1 MKFYYIT
8 FGLNSLVLSYKKI
21 QTKQTLEIRNM
32 SFKNEIKMINIQKLY
47 LVHIGP
53 ILSTSFIFG
62 PFCLLWLY
70 SVDIGPIWSTLV
82 LFNPIRFYLFLS
94 SLLQSYSVHLG
105 SIQSTLFPFG
115 PLHSIW
121 SICVHYDPF
130 LCTYVQEKKYV
141 WVSPILNL
149 NLLKKYKSQTRNI

>member
-1 MKFYYIT
+1 
-8 FGLNSLVLSYKKI
+8 
-21 QTKQTLEIRNM
+21 M

-47 LVHIGP
+47 SVHIGS

-70 SVDIGPIWSTLV
+70 SVDIGPIWSTSV

-94 SLLQSYSVHLG
+94 GLLQSYLVHLG

-121 SICVHYDPF
+121 SICVHYNPF
-130 LCTYVQEKKYV
+130 WSTLIHFCALTYRKKNMFGFH
-141 WVSPILNL
+141 LF
-149 NLLKKYKSQTRNI
+149 